1 MKYKEIVL
9 DARRLAS
16 AGAFI
21 MAFVFEEDAEPV
33 VIKGLKEQVTA
44 YIKDHIS
51 IKALINTNRFRYGK
65 VAYTHYHFNNQ
76 LLFARHYFHSD
87 PHLYSFDL
95 ECEKPEFTKEP
106 PKHHRTG

>member
-33 VIKGLKEQVTA
+33 VMGQTHGRVAMFIRTRIQ
-44 YIKDHIS
+44 
-51 IKALINTNRFRYGK
+51 NRRRMCIQK
-65 VAYTHYHFNNQ
+65 H
-76 LLFARHYFHSD
+76 
-87 PHLYSFDL
+87 
-95 ECEKPEFTKEP
+95 EKL
-106 PKHHRTG
+106 